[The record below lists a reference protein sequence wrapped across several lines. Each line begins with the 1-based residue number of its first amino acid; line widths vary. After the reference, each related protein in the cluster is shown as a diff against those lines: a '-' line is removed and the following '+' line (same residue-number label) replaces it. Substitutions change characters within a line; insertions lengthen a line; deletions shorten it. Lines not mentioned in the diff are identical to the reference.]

1 MISMKERRFFIYRN
15 FHNEIKPHDVV
26 VIQSDER
33 HFGAMH
39 HERGFLTFRHD
50 GVLEYVNTPEELA
63 AHFHH
68 YEQNP
73 PPIQKPRVVK
83 HRNPSELPEICFTGF
98 KSEDKNNLIE
108 AARRKFHVASNVTGK
123 LEYLVC
129 GFRAGPSKV
138 AKASAQGVQLITED
152 EFRFMISN

>member
-1 MISMKERRFFIYRN
+1 MRERKFFIYRN
-15 FHNEIKPHDVV
+15 FYDEIKPHDVV
-26 VIQSDER
+26 VIQSDEK

-50 GVLEYVNTPEELA
+50 GVLEYVNTPEELSA
-63 AHFHH
+63 RFEQI
-68 YEQNP
+68 EQNP
-73 PPIQKPRVVK
+73 PPPLTRRIIK

-98 KSEDKNNLIE
+98 KSEDKKELIE
-108 AARRKFHVASNVTGK
+108 TARRKFHVASNVTGN
-123 LEYLVC
+123 LVYLVC

-138 AKASAQGVQLITED
+138 AKASAQGVHLITED